1 MFYDESRIPA
11 RPRMEETPMTNLVFA
26 AVAALTLSISV
37 AKAQS
42 LSYNTPAH
50 NYYQNNWMN
59 GRG

>member
-1 MFYDESRIPA
+1 
-11 RPRMEETPMTNLVFA
+11 MTRLIFA
-26 AVAALTLSISV
+26 AVAALTLGIGV

-42 LSYNTPAH
+42 LSYNAPAH